1 MIEDSNDKVNCNENI
16 SIQNLNNHQKVI
28 KNDDIPNGHAIKMGM
43 RSAKETHRIILW
55 LKNNPDL
62 KSILLLI
69 ALYIIQGLPFGL
81 STAIP
86 VILDIF
92 LCQRQKFLEV

>member
-1 MIEDSNDKVNCNENI
+1 MVEKCSVKFDESNE
-16 SIQNLNNHQKVI
+16 SITDDQKSNPQINTVNNHNNQDVAPI
-28 KNDDIPNGHAIKMGM
+28 KNEIEKNKIKFYV
-43 RSAKETHRIILW
+43 W

-62 KSILLLI
+62 NSIILLI

-86 VILDIF
+86 VIYL
-92 LCQRQKFLEV
+92 